1 MMFAEVRR
9 RSYHSVERNS
19 RLSRSGGGA
28 RVARAAKPKRVK
40 APDGSFVVRGRAA
53 NGEGSLYQEAD
64 GVWRATYWVAGET
77 RPRRVRGRTREEAFR
92 RRLEAVEKV
101 ARSRSESPGHAALKA
116 TSTVSDMALWWL
128 ETVARHRV
136 RPSSFGKYEDRVA
149 RIVPSLGE
157 VCVDELRPEQ
167 VARWQSGLLG
177 SLSPKTVADTR
188 ATLRSIM
195 EEARNLG
202 VVASNVVDRVKPP
215 TVRRRSRRAL
225 TAKEARALVS
235 AAVDDR
241 LGAAVALLFIQ
252 GWRVS
257 EVLGLAWADVDL
269 DEGLATVRRACV
281 YADGHGMMLG
291 PPKTA
296 GAEGQHLLAPIVVEL
311 LRRRKDDQVAEIAA
325 AGDAWKRQSFEG
337 WDIELIFTTPAG
349 GLVLRQAVT
358 KAVATA
364 ALAAGLD
371 PTGLGTHGGRST
383 AITALYGEEG
393 VDLAD
398 VARHVGHSNP
408 AMTATFARPRSTSP
422 GDGRGGGAPPR
433 SDCRSHSEPNDKRS
447 R

>member
-1 MMFAEVRR
+1 M
-9 RSYHSVERNS
+9 
-19 RLSRSGGGA
+19 A
-28 RVARAAKPKRVK
+28 RTAKPKRVK
-40 APDGSFVVRGRAA
+40 GPDGSFVVRGKAA

-64 GVWRATYWVAGET
+64 GVWRATYWVPGET

-92 RRLEAVEKV
+92 RRLEAVERAV
-101 ARSRSESPGHAALKA
+101 TSTSQSPAHAALNKK
-116 TSTVSDMALWWL
+116 STVSDMALWWL

-149 RIVPSLGE
+149 RIIPTLGDVPVG
-157 VCVDELRPEQ
+157 ELRPEQ
-167 VARWQSGLLG
+167 VARWQSGLLS

-225 TAKEARALVS
+225 TAAEARALVS

-241 LGAAVALLFIQ
+241 LGAAVALLFVQ

-257 EVLGLAWADVDL
+257 EALGLAWTDVDL
-269 DEGLATVRRACV
+269 DEGMATVRRACV

-296 GAEGQHLLAPIVVEL
+296 GAEGQHLLAPIVVDL
-311 LRRRKDDQVAEIAA
+311 LRRRKEGQAIEIVA
-325 AGDAWKRQSFEG
+325 AGTRWKRQSFEG
-337 WDIELIFTTPAG
+337 RDIELIFTTPAG

-358 KAVATA
+358 KAVSTA

-408 AMTATFARPRSTSP
+408 ATTATYVRHLGRRPRATAEAAGRLLDPTVARTASP
-422 GDGRGGGAPPR
+422 MPIELGDG
-433 SDCRSHSEPNDKRS
+433 
-447 R
+447 